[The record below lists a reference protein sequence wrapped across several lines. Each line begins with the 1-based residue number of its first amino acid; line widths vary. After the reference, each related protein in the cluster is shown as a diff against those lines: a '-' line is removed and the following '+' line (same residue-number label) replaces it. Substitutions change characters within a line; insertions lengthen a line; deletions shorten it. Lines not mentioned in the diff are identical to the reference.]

1 MNPKSDQC
9 KSFVDEY
16 KKLAEKLYGIIKV
29 GAIDCI
35 NEEEL
40 CEEFG
45 IFEHNLIVIFN
56 ENYSDEGTRY
66 RGEMKVDK
74 IANAA
79 VKDMQSFVS
88 SVNSNNLDAFIE
100 REPLKHKIIHFTEK
114 KSTPTIIKALSK
126 KFKDKLNF
134 GEIR

>member
-16 KKLAEKLYGIIKV
+16 KKLAENLYGIIKV